1 MIAVHAHWLDIVHLG
16 SVVAVAADVHVRA
29 LAGLDGTECACV
41 AEDRLGVESI
51 VRGISR
57 HRPRGFGHVSP
68 WRSRYEE
75 FC

>member
-51 VRGISR
+51 VRGIS
-57 HRPRGFGHVSP
+57 
-68 WRSRYEE
+68 
-75 FC
+75 